1 MTEKPTNRDYLI
13 LEYGTCQA
21 KMTAAVDYLQKI
33 ELYALVG
40 ISAIYTLFFN
50 SLEHIGFA
58 NRELIYIV
66 WIPPFLCA
74 IAWYR
79 SFMQRKYVESI
90 SVYLRSI
97 EAELCR
103 ARPDDGEAW
112 KAVGWETWYEIDGPK
127 TYNGFYR
134 FVFWP
139 LLLAF
144 TVTIAV
150 YVDGANIG
158 LHKF

>member
-1 MTEKPTNRDYLI
+1 MTEKPTIHDYLI

-33 ELYALVG
+33 ELYALIG
-40 ISAIYTLFFN
+40 ISAVYTLFFN
-50 SLEHIGFA
+50 SLEQIGFA

-66 WIPPFLCA
+66 WIPPLLCA

-79 SFMQRKYVESI
+79 SFMQRKYIESI
-90 SVYLRSI
+90 SIYLRSV
-97 EAELCR
+97 EAELSR
-103 ARPDDGEAW
+103 SLPTREHAW
-112 KAVGWETWYEIDGPK
+112 KSVGWETWYEKDGPK

-139 LLLAF
+139 MLLIA
-144 TVTIAV
+144 TIAIAV
-150 YVDGANIG
+150 YTGGASIG
-158 LHKF
+158 IHRF